1 MEQKYNSITLCRD
14 EFGDKLF
21 EKLGEL
27 IDILTKANYVL
38 KVYCDEPGLGIYVIQ
53 YQYKDP
59 DYTSVRL
66 EWYDEEKEYIG
77 EYTSEEN

>member
-14 EFGDKLF
+14 EFGGKLV

-38 KVYCDEPGLGIYVIQ
+38 KVYCDESNLGIYVIQ